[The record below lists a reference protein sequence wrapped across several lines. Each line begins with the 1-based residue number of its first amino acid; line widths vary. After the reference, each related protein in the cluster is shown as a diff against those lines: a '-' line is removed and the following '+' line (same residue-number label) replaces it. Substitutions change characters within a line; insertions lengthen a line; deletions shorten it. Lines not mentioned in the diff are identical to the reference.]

1 MVIYRIAKLP
11 LLPNVH
17 ASEEGNQSAVS
28 LKDPVRPLETIIAN
42 NILKM
47 EKNSH
52 NELTCLAFTKSTHHC
67 QFVEWTNNIN
77 ELQL

>member
-28 LKDPVRPLETIIAN
+28 LKDPVRPLETIITN
-42 NILKM
+42 NTLKM
-47 EKNSH
+47 EKKLSQQTSNQF
-52 NELTCLAFTKSTHHC
+52 ARSTHHC
-67 QFVEWTNNIN
+67 QFVEWRNNIN

>member
-17 ASEEGNQSAVS
+17 ASEQGNQSAVS

-42 NILKM
+42 NTLKM
-47 EKNSH
+47 GKKLSERTSN
-52 NELTCLAFTKSTHHC
+52 LFAKSTHHC
-67 QFVEWTNNIN
+67 QFVEWTNDIN